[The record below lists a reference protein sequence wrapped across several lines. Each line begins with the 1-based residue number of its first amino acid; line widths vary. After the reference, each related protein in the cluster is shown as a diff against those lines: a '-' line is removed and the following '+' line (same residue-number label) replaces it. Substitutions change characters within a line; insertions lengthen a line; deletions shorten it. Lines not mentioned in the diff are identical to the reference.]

1 MDCLLVFFFGAV
13 VGALGVFFALWFDLG
28 MDKLASA
35 WRWLFGGGR
44 DD

>member
-1 MDCLLVFFFGAV
+1 MDCLG
-13 VGALGVFFALWFDLG
+13 GFFAGFAVCAVGILLALVMDVG